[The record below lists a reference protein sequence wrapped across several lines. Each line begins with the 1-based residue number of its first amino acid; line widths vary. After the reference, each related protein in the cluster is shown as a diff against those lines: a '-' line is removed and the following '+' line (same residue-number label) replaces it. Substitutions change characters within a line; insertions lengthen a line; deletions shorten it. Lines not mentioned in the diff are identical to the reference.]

1 MRRRAMSPANRNQ
14 TMLMKYS
21 PVIALL
27 LALASTPALAGPYK
41 CRDKTGALKFQDTP
55 CSGTQAPVDYAPKP
69 LDSTPRG
76 ASTSEFGWVRSV
88 SSPSSSSSDPRFGKF
103 GLGCEDMP
111 QADRQSLIGIEASKL
126 KELCGWPSDVNRT
139 VTAQGAREQWVYRE
153 SSGAKFIYV
162 INGRVRSFQE

>member
-1 MRRRAMSPANRNQ
+1 MHRIKLRAPLV
-14 TMLMKYS
+14 ML
-21 PVIALL
+21 ALL
-27 LALASTPALAGPYK
+27 VTGPALAAPYK
-41 CRDKTGALKFQDTP
+41 CRDKAGALKFQDTP
-55 CSGTQAPVDYAPKP
+55 CSGTQASIDYAPKP
-69 LDSTPRG
+69 LDSTPKG
-76 ASTSEFGWVRSV
+76 ASTSEFGWVKPV
-88 SSPSSSSSDPRFGKF
+88 PSPSSSSSDPRFGKF

-162 INGRVRSFQE
+162 VNGRVRSFQE